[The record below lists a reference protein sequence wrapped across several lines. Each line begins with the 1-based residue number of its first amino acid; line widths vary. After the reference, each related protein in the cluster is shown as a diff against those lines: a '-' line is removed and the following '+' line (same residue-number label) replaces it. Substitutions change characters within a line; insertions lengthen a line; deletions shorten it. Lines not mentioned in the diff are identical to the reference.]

1 MNLDRGKSLRK
12 SFLICVMIGTASIF
26 TGCGFRQYERVE
38 QTGGVGIEMTSS
50 ADRILGENSDNKDS
64 EIEIQIDQA
73 GTQTEDVQDGIRIE
87 NETVME
93 TEEESGADSV
103 TMLFAGDIYLSEYVL
118 DAYQRA
124 GGISGVL
131 DAGYRREIQNADLFF
146 ANEEFAF
153 SDRGEPTADK
163 QYTFRLPVE
172 RAAIFQEMRIDG
184 VTLANNH
191 ALDYGRTAL
200 LDTCETLDQ
209 AGIQHTGAG
218 ENLEAAMQP
227 AVFTVSGAKIAV
239 IGATRVIPQADWAAG
254 PSWTGMLSA
263 YDPSTLISQI
273 RALSQSGEYQAVIA
287 YLHWGIERDEIPQDY
302 QRTMAKQLID
312 AGADLVIGAH
322 PHVLQGIE
330 YYQGKP
336 IVYSLGNFVF
346 GSSISR
352 TALLKVTWAGEASP
366 VLTLLP
372 GTSASGYTQMLTDES
387 KRNEFFQYMEGISD
401 GICLESDG
409 TVKSLE

>member
-1 MNLDRGKSLRK
+1 MDLDRKKSLK
-12 SFLICVMIGTASIF
+12 KGFLICVLIGTASLF

-38 QTGGVGIEMTSS
+38 QTEGAGAEMT
-50 ADRILGENSDNKDS
+50 AV
-64 EIEIQIDQA
+64 IEIQIDQT
-73 GTQTEDVQDGIRIE
+73 GTQTENAQDGIRS
-87 NETVME
+87 ETVME
-93 TEEESGADSV
+93 TEKKADADSV

-131 DAGYRREIQNADLFF
+131 DAGYRQEIQDADFFF
-146 ANEEFAF
+146 ANEEFPF
-153 SDRGEPTADK
+153 SDRGEAAADK

-172 RAAIFQEMRIDG
+172 RVAIFQELGIEG

-227 AVFTVSGAKIAV
+227 AVFTASGAKIAV
-239 IGATRVIPQADWAAG
+239 VGATRVIPQADWAAG
-254 PSWTGMLSA
+254 TSWTGMLSA
-263 YDPSTLISQI
+263 YDPSTLISQV
-273 RALSQSGEYQAVIA
+273 RALSQSGAYQAVIA
-287 YLHWGIERDEIPQDY
+287 YLHWGIERDETPQDY
-302 QRTMAKQLID
+302 QRTMGKQLID

-336 IVYSLGNFVF
+336 IVYSLGNFIF
-346 GSSISR
+346 GSSIPR
-352 TALLKVTWAGEASP
+352 TALLKVTWTGEASP

-372 GTSASGYTQMLTDES
+372 GTSASGYTQILTDES
-387 KRNEFFQYMEGISD
+387 KRNEFFQYMEGISE
-401 GICLESDG
+401 GIRLESDG